1 MYVYE
6 IHVHSYIKIE
16 VQWNFFNNLYHV
28 LLDLRIYF
36 FQHDKT
42 LAHFQMGLAAL
53 WDAWHSSQL
62 GQRKMF
68 QSILFLYPNQSVT
81 QSIKFTNLK
90 QYKEMMKREKNP
102 SVTQFPK
109 LSRNLGRRSM
119 SGVYWSRIIGIVHTF
134 PSTSMSKEKYSLSI
148 SAFAS
153 NILVFNCN
161 MFIYS
166 VYLTAKLPS
175 LKNNMNHMTQLSN
188 FNAIAMIR

>member
-1 MYVYE
+1 MYMRYMYTL
-6 IHVHSYIKIE
+6 IQKQK

-36 FQHDKT
+36 FQHDKN
-42 LAHFQMGLAAL
+42 LAHFQMGLAEL
-53 WDAWHSSQL
+53 GDAWHRSLQ

-68 QSILFLYPNQSVT
+68 QSILFLYPNQPVT

-134 PSTSMSKEKYSLSI
+134 PSTSMSKEKYPLSI
-148 SAFAS
+148 LAFAS
-153 NILVFNCN
+153 VFNHKAS
-161 MFIYS
+161 IY
-166 VYLTAKLPS
+166 K
-175 LKNNMNHMTQLSN
+175 KNTNHMTQLSH